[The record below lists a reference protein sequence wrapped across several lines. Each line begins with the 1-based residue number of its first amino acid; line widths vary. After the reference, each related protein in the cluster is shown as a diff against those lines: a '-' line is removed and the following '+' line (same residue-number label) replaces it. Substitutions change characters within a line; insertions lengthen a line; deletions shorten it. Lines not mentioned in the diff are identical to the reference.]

1 MSRPLCPIQGKLC
14 YRTKGA
20 AQRAAKYIERRHRG
34 SSSAYLCPH
43 CGAWHLTHYDYRTC
57 HDFIRQ
63 PKNITKKDMKI
74 TIDTAFNDEI
84 EITVQHT
91 DEEEPQ
97 QLIGLIVQ
105 DRVAKRATALTYD
118 QALELVEALKIQIA
132 KL

>member
-1 MSRPLCPIQGKLC
+1 
-14 YRTKGA
+14 
-20 AQRAAKYIERRHRG
+20 
-34 SSSAYLCPH
+34 
-43 CGAWHLTHYDYRTC
+43 
-57 HDFIRQ
+57 
-63 PKNITKKDMKI
+63 MKI